1 MTWNNNIPLA
11 TNQISADLADMNENY
26 KVLGSYNTIWI
37 GAGSMTPL
45 STNGAEAG
53 VHEFATNDIM
63 MPYLAFDDG
72 TEEYAAFSLVM
83 PENWSLG
90 TIKFKAY
97 WLGASGCSADDTVEW
112 ELAAYAFSNDDAI
125 DHALGSA
132 QVISDAI
139 TADGDVQITGASP
152 AITIGGT
159 PAAEDLIH
167 FKLSR
172 NVGGTDDMEEDAWLF
187 GIVIEYQANVDIS
200 SAWS

>member
-1 MTWNNNIPLA
+1 
-11 TNQISADLADMNENY
+11 MNENY

-63 MPYLAFDDG
+63 MDYLAFDAT
-72 TEEYAAFSLVM
+72 TEEFAAFSFVM

-97 WLGASGCSADDTVEW
+97 WLGASGCSAADTVEW
-112 ELAAYAFSNDDAI
+112 ELQAGALSNDDAV
-125 DHALGSA
+125 DAALGTA

-139 TADGDVQITGASP
+139 TADGDLQITGASP

-159 PAAEDLIH
+159 PAAETFVRTYLNFYPAVKTVSIVSWPWRP
-167 FKLSR
+167 LSILMTTLALS
-172 NVGGTDDMEEDAWLF
+172 GAYTSYCQGMA
-187 GIVIEYQANVDIS
+187 S
-200 SAWS
+200 SSSQSHT